1 MLAKKTAQLLATVL
15 ALVHLAAA
23 ASPLA
28 ATEVPAPARAVSPA
42 APAVAFDS
50 SAATRAYL
58 DRLTPEQ
65 KEHSDAYFEGGYWL
79 KLWGFLYG
87 LVVAWLLLSR
97 GFSRRMREV
106 AERLASGWLVS
117 VLYGAQYLLATT
129 LLYLPLGL
137 YAGYFREHQYGLS
150 NQTLGAFFID
160 EAKGLGV
167 SLVLGS
173 LAIGLLYAVLR
184 AAPRTWWVWGTV
196 VTVVFLMFASAILP
210 IFILPLFNDYTRLED
225 PAVREPILSLARANG
240 VPAHDVWVSDAS
252 RQTKRISANV
262 SGFAGTE
269 RITLNDNLLARCTL
283 PEIRAVMAHEI
294 GHYALN
300 HMVKGMLFSAALFA
314 AGFAFLAWSFERA
327 RQRWGESWGIRGV
340 DDPAGLPLFA
350 ALLSVFFFFAMPVT
364 TTISRTMEAEADLF
378 GLNAAQEPDGFAEV
392 ALKLAEY
399 RKLEPSAIEELLFF
413 DHPSGKSRIEM
424 AMRWKA
430 EQLGTALP
438 DPEP

>member
-1 MLAKKTAQLLATVL
+1 MLAKKMARLLAMVL
-15 ALVHLAAA
+15 ALVHLEAAL
-23 ASPLA
+23 SPLA
-28 ATEVPAPARAVSPA
+28 AAEAPAPKQATAPA
-42 APAVAFDS
+42 AGASFDP

-65 KEHSDAYFEGGYWL
+65 KERSDSYFEGRYWL

-87 LVVAWLLLSR
+87 LAVAWLLLFR
-97 GFSRRMREV
+97 AFSRRMRDL
-106 AERLASGWLVS
+106 AERLAPGGLVP
-117 VLYGAQYLLATT
+117 VIYGAQYLLATT

-137 YAGYFREHQYGLS
+137 YAGFFREHQYGLS
-150 NQTLGAFFID
+150 NQTLGGFLVD
-160 EAKGLGV
+160 EAKSLGV
-167 SLVLGS
+167 SLLLGS

-196 VTVVFLMFASAILP
+196 VTVVFMMFASAILP
-210 IFILPLFNDYTRLED
+210 VFILPLFNDYTRLED

-240 VPAHDVWVSDAS
+240 VPVHDVWVSDAS

-269 RITLNDNLLARCTL
+269 RITLNDNLLARCTP

-300 HMVKGMLFSAALFA
+300 HMVKGLLFSGVLFA
-314 AGFAFLAWSFERA
+314 TGFAFLSWSFERA
-327 RQRWGESWGIRGV
+327 RKRWGEAWGVRGV
-340 DDPAGLPLFA
+340 DDPAGLPLLA
-350 ALLSVFFFFAMPVT
+350 ALLSLFFFFATPVT
-364 TTISRTMEAEADLF
+364 TTISRTIEAEADLF
-378 GLNAAQEPDGFAEV
+378 GLNAAREPDGFAEV

-399 RKLEPSAIEELLFF
+399 RKLEPSRIEELLFF
-413 DHPSGKSRIEM
+413 DHPSGKSRIQM

-430 EQLGTALP
+430 EQLAAP
-438 DPEP
+438 PAAPAP

>member
-1 MLAKKTAQLLATVL
+1 MLAKKMARLLAMVL
-15 ALVHLAAA
+15 ALVHLEAAL
-23 ASPLA
+23 SPLA
-28 ATEVPAPARAVSPA
+28 AAEAPAPKQATAPA
-42 APAVAFDS
+42 AGASFDP

-65 KEHSDAYFEGGYWL
+65 KERSDSYFEGRYWL

-87 LVVAWLLLSR
+87 LAVAWLLLFR
-97 GFSRRMREV
+97 AFSRRMRDL
-106 AERLASGWLVS
+106 AERLAPGGLVP
-117 VLYGAQYLLATT
+117 VIYGAQYLLATT

-137 YAGYFREHQYGLS
+137 YAGFFREHQYGLS
-150 NQTLGAFFID
+150 NQTLGGFLVD

-167 SLVLGS
+167 SLLLGS

-196 VTVVFLMFASAILP
+196 VTVVFMMFASAILP
-210 IFILPLFNDYTRLED
+210 VFILPLFNDYTRLED

-240 VPAHDVWVSDAS
+240 VPVHDVWVSDAS

-269 RITLNDNLLARCTL
+269 RITLNDNLLARCTP

-300 HMVKGMLFSAALFA
+300 HMVKGLLFSGVLFA
-314 AGFAFLAWSFERA
+314 TGFAFLSWSFERA
-327 RQRWGESWGIRGV
+327 RKRWGEAWGVRGV
-340 DDPAGLPLFA
+340 DDPAGLPLLA
-350 ALLSVFFFFAMPVT
+350 ALLSLFFFFATPVT
-364 TTISRTMEAEADLF
+364 TTISRTIEAEADLF
-378 GLNAAQEPDGFAEV
+378 GLNAAREPDGFAEV

-399 RKLEPSAIEELLFF
+399 RKLEPSRIEELLFF
-413 DHPSGKSRIEM
+413 DHPSGKSRIQM

-430 EQLGTALP
+430 EQLAAP
-438 DPEP
+438 PAAPAP